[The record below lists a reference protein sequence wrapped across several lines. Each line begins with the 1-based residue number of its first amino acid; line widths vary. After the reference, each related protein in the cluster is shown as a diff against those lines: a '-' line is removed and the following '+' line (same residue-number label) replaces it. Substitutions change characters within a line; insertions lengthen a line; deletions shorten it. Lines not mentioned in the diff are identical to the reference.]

1 MPFAVTTPAGH
12 VVRLD
17 DVPLSDLQKIVE
29 EAGLDSWVL
38 LVTEPA
44 RNAVAVESLYRYC
57 CEISGDAPPERITAK
72 VIGEAVSF
80 VSDDLPDT
88 YQGGLPKA
96 EDDPATSGSSGAPS
110 DSTGPPPYR
119 EP

>member
-44 RNAVAVESLYRYC
+44 RNATAVEALYRYC
-57 CEISGDAPPERITAK
+57 CEISGDKPPERITAK

-80 VSDDLPDT
+80 VTDDLPDT
-88 YQGGLPKA
+88 YRGGLPLA
-96 EDDPATSGSSGAPS
+96 GDEPATSGSSGAPS
-110 DSTGPPPYR
+110 DTTGPLP
-119 EP
+119 